1 VIDRGDRRESPV
13 PFRLAFVVLAAA
25 LVVTTGIF
33 LLIFLPFLQDWR
45 ALLVFFV
52 LPVITVALV
61 VVAALKP

>member
-1 VIDRGDRRESPV
+1 M

-33 LLIFLPFLQDWR
+33 LVIFIPFLQDWR